1 MLFLNFISLQALCA
15 DHHDVKTH
23 TFTWQFSFS
32 SFGILLTLF
41 NYCVL
46 CGLSMGMAWK
56 IHQELRADEEW
67 QRTCANLD
75 ISEFE
80 KTSLTDPIS
89 RSLYRLC
96 ESEGISVG
104 FDIPA
109 PSLIKS
115 HSRVRFVRAAI
126 QALWNWTG
134 LGG

>member
-1 MLFLNFISLQALCA
+1 MQ
-15 DHHDVKTH
+15 D
-23 TFTWQFSFS
+23 
-32 SFGILLTLF
+32 

-56 IHQELRADEEW
+56 IREELRADEEW

-80 KTSLTDPIS
+80 KTSLIDTS
-89 RSLYRLC
+89 SLSLYRVG

-104 FDIPA
+104 FDFPA
-109 PSLIKS
+109 PSLTKS
-115 HSRVRFVRAAI
+115 HSRARFVRAAI

>member
-1 MLFLNFISLQALCA
+1 MQ
-15 DHHDVKTH
+15 D
-23 TFTWQFSFS
+23 
-32 SFGILLTLF
+32 

-46 CGLSMGMAWK
+46 CGLSMSMAWK
-56 IHQELRADEEW
+56 IREELRADEEW

-80 KTSLTDPIS
+80 KTSLIDTS
-89 RSLYRLC
+89 SLSLYRVG

-126 QALWNWTG
+126 QALWNCTG